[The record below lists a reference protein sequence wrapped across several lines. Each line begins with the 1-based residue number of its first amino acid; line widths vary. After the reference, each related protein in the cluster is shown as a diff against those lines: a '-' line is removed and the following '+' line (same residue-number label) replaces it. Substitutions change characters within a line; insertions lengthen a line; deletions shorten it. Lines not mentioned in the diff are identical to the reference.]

1 MPVVCQIKLLA
12 LALLC
17 IGPREAPAADVT
29 FRNDVMAVLSKAG
42 CNAGTCHGNA
52 NGKGGFKLSLRGQ
65 DTDLDFAA
73 LTRDQFAR
81 RVDPQQPDA
90 SLILLKATT
99 EIAHEGGRRFAKDSP
114 EFAILYKWIAA
125 GTPADAPDTPKLQRL
140 DVTPLE
146 HIAVE
151 PADSVQLHVEAVF
164 SDGSRRDVT
173 RLAVFDPANQLVKA
187 SADGLVR
194 REKFG
199 EGTVLVRFLGQQV
212 PVRLAFVP
220 ARPGFAWKKPA
231 ANNYVDENIFAK
243 LRSLR
248 INPSEL
254 CSDEVFLRRA
264 SLDLLGVI
272 PSAEEARSFLA
283 DKHRDR
289 RSRLVDALLQRPEFA
304 DFWAIKWAD
313 LLRNEELTI
322 DRKGVQDF
330 HHWIRQSLAE
340 NKPLDQFV
348 RELIAARGSSYSSP
362 AANYY
367 RANRDPVKRAEATA
381 QVFLGTR
388 LQCAQCHNHPFDRW
402 TQGDYQSWTA
412 LFTRVDYRVLENI
425 RKIGSDVHE
434 WKGEQI
440 VVMTR
445 EAAGKNARAAGNT
458 EPRFLGGP
466 NTEREGR
473 NAQSDAD
480 YLEALAAWLTSPD
493 NPFFA
498 RTQVNRVW
506 FHLMGRGLVEPID
519 DFRATNPA
527 SHPALL
533 DALTRDFVKHKFDL
547 RWLVR
552 FVMAS
557 RAYQLSSEP
566 NDTNADD
573 EVNFSHAAVRQLTAE
588 QLIDS
593 QSAATGA
600 PLKFFGFPEG
610 TRAAQLPRAHAEKRR
625 DQKPSAPDVFLE
637 VFGKPARLLT
647 TESERCSEP
656 TMGQAFQMISGP
668 TINDLVA
675 RKDNRLGRLLDA
687 GKSNRDILVELY
699 WAALARAPKS
709 AEFEQTLALV
719 ERAKNRR
726 QTLEDVLWGLLNAKE
741 FVLRQ

>member
-1 MPVVCQIKLLA
+1 MPVILARRTSLVSLVVLLGA
-12 LALLC
+12 S
-17 IGPREAPAADVT
+17 APGAAAADVT

-65 DTDLDFAA
+65 DPDLDFAA

-90 SLILLKATT
+90 SLVLLKATT
-99 EIAHEGGRRFAKDSP
+99 EIAHEGGRRFAKDSL
-114 EFAILYKWIAA
+114 EFAILHEWIAA
-125 GTPADAPDTPKLQRL
+125 GARADSTNTPRL
-140 DVTPLE
+140 DRLVVTPME
-146 HIAVE
+146 HIAIE
-151 PADSVQLHVEAVF
+151 PADSVQLHVEAIF
-164 SDGSRRDVT
+164 SDSTRRDVT

-187 SADGLVR
+187 SADGLVQR
-194 REKFG
+194 VKFG
-199 EGTVLVRFLGQQV
+199 ESTVLVRFLGEQV

-220 ARPGFAWKKPA
+220 ARRGFVWKKPP

-248 INPSEL
+248 VNPSEL

-264 SLDLLGVI
+264 FLDLLGVI
-272 PSAEEARSFLA
+272 PSADEARAILA
-283 DKHRDR
+283 DNRRDKR
-289 RSRLVDALLQRPEFA
+289 ARLVDALLERPEFA

-402 TQGDYQSWTA
+402 TQGDYQGWTA
-412 LFTRVDYRVLENI
+412 LFTRVDYRVLENV

-445 EAAGKNARAAGNT
+445 EAPAPSRRAPVVKEAQ
-458 EPRFLGGP
+458 PRFLGGS
-466 NTEREGR
+466 NT
-473 NAQSDAD
+473 AQSDAD
-480 YLEALAAWLTSPD
+480 YLEALAAWLTSAD

-547 RWLVR
+547 RWLVH
-552 FVMAS
+552 FIMAS

-573 EVNFSHAAVRQLTAE
+573 EMNFSHAAVRQLTAE

-593 QSAATGA
+593 QSAAAGA

-625 DQKPSAPDVFLE
+625 DQKPSASDVFLE

-668 TINDLVA
+668 TVNDLVA
-675 RKDNRLGRLLDA
+675 RKDNRLGLLLDT

-699 WAALARAPKS
+699 WAALARAPKP
-709 AEFEQTLALV
+709 AELEQTLALV
-719 ERAKNRR
+719 ERATNRR
-726 QTLEDVLWGLLNAKE
+726 QALEDVLWGLLNAKE